1 MSYIPVRELPDG
13 SLIVCEDVG
22 LDAADY
28 MRKAKFPF
36 QEVKGVLVDTY
47 ETKHKRMLAPSLREV
62 LSQIPPNLSGKNMYV
77 TTKFSLKTA
86 VTKIFRP
93 INGNPE

>member
-13 SLIVCEDVG
+13 TLMLCENSG
-22 LDAADY
+22 LDVPDY
-28 MRKAKFPF
+28 MQKTKFPY
-36 QEVKGVLVDTY
+36 QEVKGVLVDSY
-47 ETKHKRMLAPSLREV
+47 ETKHRRMLAPTLREV
-62 LSQIPPNLSGKNMYV
+62 LSQIPENRSGKDMYV

-93 INGNPE
+93 I